1 MRRQVSAVLFWGGLW
16 GISEATVSYL
26 VHLFLPGMGWVFYY
40 PLAYGFIAGA
50 CRQTGH
56 PLTALLC
63 AFLSAA
69 IKLINLPISPRLDY
83 VINPAVSI
91 LLEGLAVWLAFR
103 FIKSREKPAVR
114 DGLLPLVT
122 SAAWRGLYL
131 AYLLLAPSFIKEAS
145 VLYNP
150 GGLLRFA
157 TLELLGNAFVIS
169 LGALLLRLLAKS
181 TVRLGPRVQSASRR
195 GFSKYAY
202 GTLSLAVT
210 ALAVALQWVF

>member
-1 MRRQVSAVLFWGGLW
+1 MKKQVSAVLFWGGLW

-26 VHLFLPGMGWVFYY
+26 VHLFLPGMGWFFYY
-40 PLAYGFIAGA
+40 PLAYGFMAGA
-50 CRQTGH
+50 CRQTGQ

-69 IKLINLPISPRLDY
+69 IKLINLPMSPRLDY

-91 LLEGLAVWLAFR
+91 LLEGLAVWLALR

-131 AYLLLAPSFIKEAS
+131 AYLLLAPSFIREAS
-145 VLYNP
+145 VLYTP
-150 GGLLRFA
+150 DALLRFA
-157 TLELLGNAFVIS
+157 TLELLGNALVIS
-169 LGALLLRLLAKS
+169 LGMLLLGMLAKS
-181 TVRLGPRVQSASRR
+181 IKPLGPRVQNASRP
-195 GFSKYAY
+195 GSSKRAY
-202 GTLSLAVT
+202 GTLSLAVA